1 LREIH
6 ASQITEAV
14 AKMAAESNIDLPQ
27 DVARALEAG
36 REKEE
41 SPLGRE
47 VLDQILEN
55 ARIAAQERVPIC
67 QDTGVAVIF
76 VNLGQDVHI
85 TGGDLQ
91 TAIDEG
97 VRRGYRG
104 AYLRASIVNDPL
116 RRKNTGDNTP
126 AVVHVEIVPGDR
138 LKLTIAPK
146 GGGSENMS
154 AVRMLKPAE
163 GEEGVKQFVVE
174 QVMKAGSNP
183 CPPIVVG
190 VGLGGTM
197 EKAAILAKKALVRPL
212 GQPNPD
218 QDVARLEGELL
229 ALVND
234 TGVGPGG
241 LGGRFTAMAV
251 HVETFPCHIASL
263 PAAVNIQ
270 CHAARHKEITL

>member
-1 LREIH
+1 LRDIH
-6 ASQITEAV
+6 VSQITDAV
-14 AKMAAESNIDLPQ
+14 AKIAAESNIDLPQ

-76 VNLGQDVHI
+76 VELGQDVHI
-85 TGGDLQ
+85 TGGHLQ

-97 VRRGYRG
+97 VRRGYGG
-104 AYLRASIVNDPL
+104 AYLRASMVGDPI

-126 AVVHVEIVPGDR
+126 AVVHVEVVPGDR

-146 GGGSENMS
+146 GAGSENMS
-154 AVRMLKPAE
+154 ALRMLKPAE
-163 GEEGVKQFVVE
+163 GVEGLKQFVVE

-218 QDVARLEGELL
+218 EEAARLEKELL

-241 LGGRFTAMAV
+241 FGGRFTAMAV
-251 HVETFPCHIASL
+251 HVEIFPCHIASL

-270 CHAARHKEITL
+270 CHAARHKEAVL

>member
-1 LREIH
+1 LRDIH
-6 ASQITEAV
+6 VSQITDAV
-14 AKMAAESNIDLPQ
+14 AKIAAESNIDLPQ
-27 DVARALEAG
+27 DVARALEAS

-76 VNLGQDVHI
+76 VELGQDVHI
-85 TGGDLQ
+85 TGGHLQ

-97 VRRGYRG
+97 VRRGYG
-104 AYLRASIVNDPL
+104 DAYLRASMVGDPI

-126 AVVHVEIVPGDR
+126 AVVHVEVVPGDR

-146 GGGSENMS
+146 GAGSENMS

-163 GEEGVKQFVVE
+163 GVEGLKQFVVE

-183 CPPIVVG
+183 CPPIVLG

-218 QDVARLEGELL
+218 EEAARLEKELL

-241 LGGRFTAMAV
+241 FGGRFTAMAV
-251 HVETFPCHIASL
+251 HVEIFPCHIASL

-270 CHAARHKEITL
+270 CHAARHKEAVL

>member
-1 LREIH
+1 MRDIH
-6 ASQITEAV
+6 VSQITDAV
-14 AKMAAESNIDLPQ
+14 AKIAAESNIDLPQ

-76 VNLGQDVHI
+76 VELGQDVHI
-85 TGGDLQ
+85 TGGHLQ

-97 VRRGYRG
+97 VRRGYGG
-104 AYLRASIVNDPL
+104 AYLRASMVGDPI

-126 AVVHVEIVPGDR
+126 AVVHVEVVPGDR

-146 GGGSENMS
+146 GAGSENMS
-154 AVRMLKPAE
+154 ALRMLKPAE
-163 GEEGVKQFVVE
+163 GVEGLKQFVVE

-218 QDVARLEGELL
+218 EEAARLEKELL

-241 LGGRFTAMAV
+241 FGGRFTAMAV
-251 HVETFPCHIASL
+251 HVEIFPCHIASL

-270 CHAARHKEITL
+270 CHAARHKEAVL

>member
-1 LREIH
+1 M
-6 ASQITEAV
+6 AS
-14 AKMAAESNIDLPQ
+14 ESNIDLPR
-27 DVARALEAG
+27 DVVEALEAG
-36 REKEE
+36 RKIEE
-41 SPLGRE
+41 SPLGRD
-47 VLDQILEN
+47 VLDQILDN

-67 QDTGVAVIF
+67 QDTGVAVVF
-76 VNLGQDVHI
+76 VELGQDVHI
-85 TGGDLQ
+85 TGGNLQ

-97 VRRGYRG
+97 VRRGYTD
-104 AYLRASIVNDPL
+104 AYLRASMVSDPL

-126 AVVHVEIVPGDR
+126 AVLHVEIVPGDH
-138 LKLTIAPK
+138 LKLVMAPK

-163 GEEGVKQFVVE
+163 GEEGLKRFVVE

-197 EKAAILAKKALVRPL
+197 EKAAILAKKALLRPL
-212 GQPNPD
+212 GQSNPD
-218 QDVARLEGELL
+218 QEVARLEKELL
-229 ALVND
+229 GLVND

-241 LGGRFTAMAV
+241 LGGRVTAMAV

-263 PAAVNIQ
+263 PAAINIQ
-270 CHAARHKEITL
+270 CHAARHKETVL

>member
-27 DVARALEAG
+27 DVADALKAG

>member
-1 LREIH
+1 MREIH

>member
-1 LREIH
+1 MREIH

-27 DVARALEAG
+27 DVADALKAG